1 MELYKEGKMKKVKID
16 ESITVDEWKQ
26 HFISLL
32 EWTERN
38 RGEERRIKVEGG
50 ETEEIKKENIEKVIR
65 KLKKGKECR
74 RRRNKER
81 NMEIRKRKRTN
92 VNAHSV

>member
-1 MELYKEGKMKKVKID
+1 MEE
-16 ESITVDEWKQ
+16 
-26 HFISLL
+26 
-32 EWTERN
+32 
-38 RGEERRIKVEGG
+38 G